1 VKSRRSLTAAVA
13 VVAVLGLG
21 ACAGGQPGARRLT
34 EDMIESLDV
43 DQSVKDCMYAVV
55 DTYTEDELEQMG
67 EENPQFNSAEPDLDN
82 ATPAFRQFSED
93 LSSCDEE
100 G

>member
-34 EDMIESLDV
+34 EDMIESLDA

-67 EENPQFNSAEPDLDN
+67 EENPQFNSADPDLES
-82 ATPAFRQFSED
+82 ATPEFRELYESME
-93 LSSCDEE
+93 SCETP

>member
-1 VKSRRSLTAAVA
+1 MKSRRSLTAAVA

-21 ACAGGQPGARRLT
+21 ACTGGNPSARRLT

-43 DQSVKDCMYAVV
+43 DQSIKDCMYAVV
-55 DTYTEDELEQMG
+55 DGYTEDELEQMG

-82 ATPAFRQFSED
+82 VTPAFREFNEK
-93 LSSCDEE
+93 LEACNEE